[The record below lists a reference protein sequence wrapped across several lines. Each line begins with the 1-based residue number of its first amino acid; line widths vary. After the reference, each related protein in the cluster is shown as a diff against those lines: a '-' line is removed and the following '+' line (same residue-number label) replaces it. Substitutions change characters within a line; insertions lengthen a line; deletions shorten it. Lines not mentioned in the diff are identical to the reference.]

1 MCALGGKEK
10 VDPTLR
16 WGQPSCVNGAI
27 SLREKADGSGC
38 IVRSIYL
45 YSSENL
51 RAPVA
56 SFTCDQALDRSAFE
70 RSARVAKTLIAT

>member
-1 MCALGGKEK
+1 M
-10 VDPTLR
+10 
-16 WGQPSCVNGAI
+16 NGAI

-45 YSSENL
+45 YPSEDL

-56 SFTCDQALDRSAFE
+56 FFTCDRAVDRSAPE
-70 RSARVAKTLIAT
+70 RSARVAKSRIVA

>member
-1 MCALGGKEK
+1 M
-10 VDPTLR
+10 
-16 WGQPSCVNGAI
+16 NGAI

-45 YSSENL
+45 YSSEGL

-56 SFTCDQALDRSAFE
+56 FFSCDQAVDRRASE
-70 RSARVAKTLIAT
+70 RSARVAEEWTA

>member
-45 YSSENL
+45 YSSEDL

-56 SFTCDQALDRSAFE
+56 FFAYDHAVDRSASE
-70 RSARVAKTLIAT
+70 RSTRVAKTWIVA

>member
-1 MCALGGKEK
+1 M
-10 VDPTLR
+10 
-16 WGQPSCVNGAI
+16 NGAI

-45 YSSENL
+45 YSSEDL

-56 SFTCDQALDRSAFE
+56 FFTCDQAVDRSASE
-70 RSARVAKTLIAT
+70 WSARVAEEWTA

>member
-27 SLREKADGSGC
+27 SLWEKADGSGC

-45 YSSENL
+45 YSSEDL

-56 SFTCDQALDRSAFE
+56 FFTCDRAVDRSAPE
-70 RSARVAKTLIAT
+70 RSARVAKTWIVV

>member
-1 MCALGGKEK
+1 M
-10 VDPTLR
+10 
-16 WGQPSCVNGAI
+16 NGVI

-45 YSSENL
+45 YSSEDL

-56 SFTCDQALDRSAFE
+56 FFTCDQAVDRSASE
-70 RSARVAKTLIAT
+70 RSARVAEEWTA

>member
-1 MCALGGKEK
+1 MCALEGKEK

-27 SLREKADGSGC
+27 SLWEKVDGSGC

-45 YSSENL
+45 YSSEDL

-56 SFTCDQALDRSAFE
+56 YFTCDQAVDRSASE
-70 RSARVAKTLIAT
+70 RSARVAKTRIVA

>member
-1 MCALGGKEK
+1 M
-10 VDPTLR
+10 
-16 WGQPSCVNGAI
+16 NGAI

-45 YSSENL
+45 YLSEDL

-56 SFTCDQALDRSAFE
+56 FFTCDRAVDRSASE
-70 RSARVAKTLIAT
+70 RSVCVAKTQITT

>member
-1 MCALGGKEK
+1 M
-10 VDPTLR
+10 
-16 WGQPSCVNGAI
+16 NGAI

-45 YSSENL
+45 YSSEYL

-56 SFTCDQALDRSAFE
+56 FFTCDQAVDRSASE
-70 RSARVAKTLIAT
+70 WSVCLAKTRIAT

>member
-27 SLREKADGSGC
+27 SLWEKADGSGC

-45 YSSENL
+45 YSSEDL
-51 RAPVA
+51 RAAVA
-56 SFTCDQALDRSAFE
+56 FFTCDQALDRSASE
-70 RSARVAKTLIAT
+70 RSARVAKTRTVA

>member
-16 WGQPSCVNGAI
+16 WGQPDCMNEAI

-45 YSSENL
+45 YLSEDL
-51 RAPVA
+51 RAPVVF
-56 SFTCDQALDRSAFE
+56 FTCDQAVDRSASE
-70 RSARVAKTLIAT
+70 RSARVAEEWTA

>member
-1 MCALGGKEK
+1 M
-10 VDPTLR
+10 
-16 WGQPSCVNGAI
+16 NGAI

-45 YSSENL
+45 YSSEDL

-56 SFTCDQALDRSAFE
+56 SFACDQAVDRGASE
-70 RSARVAKTLIAT
+70 WSVCVAKTRIAT